1 MTKNELRK
9 IYKDKR
15 TALTLDSLDDLSLAI
30 ANKCLEL
37 LIWQHDFY
45 HLFLQIAKQREV
57 NTEFL
62 LHILQGK
69 DKNVIVSKSNFNTNE
84 MTHFLLTENT
94 KLVVNSYGIP
104 EPEDGISINTEKI
117 AVVFV
122 PLLCFDK
129 HGNRVGYGKGFYDR
143 FLSLCSKET
152 IKVGLSCFEVLSQ
165 TIESSENDISLDYCV
180 TPEKVYSFV

>member
-1 MTKNELRK
+1 MTKNALRK
-9 IYKDKR
+9 IFKEKR
-15 TALTLDSLDDLSLAI
+15 KALTLDSLDDLSLAI

-37 LIWQHDFY
+37 PIWQYDFY
-45 HLFLQIAKQREV
+45 HLFLPISKQKEV

-69 DKNVIVSKSNFNTNE
+69 DKNVVVSKSDFDTNE

-94 KLVVNSYGIP
+94 KLVLNPYGIP

-117 AVVFV
+117 AVVFI
-122 PLLCFDK
+122 PLLCFDN

-143 FLSLCSKET
+143 FLTQCSKET
-152 IKVGLSCFEVLSQ
+152 IKVGLSCFDVLSQ
-165 TIESSENDISLDYCV
+165 EIEASERDISLDYCV